1 MGAAPRRRQR
11 TGLAVVSIALLAL
24 GVVLAF
30 PAAATSRGTA
40 ETGPA
45 SVSQVVLEN
54 QHTWTPTKIILKTGD
69 SVTVTASGLMH
80 FGGGKIRNMA
90 PPGIAF
96 GPKCDAINRTQPRRS
111 GFPAKG
117 LSCWSLIARV
127 SRAGNPI
134 EVGNAT
140 TFRAPNPG
148 ELWLGLNDNYVSD
161 NTGQWKAT
169 VRVSGAATTPGYT
182 TPATP
187 KKSSNTG
194 IFVLVGVAVLVVL
207 LLLLLFSR
215 LAARRRRHEAAD
227 LASEAAE
234 LPEPAVAAVA
244 GSAAGL
250 APLLVDEP
258 PVALTP
264 FAAPEPESID
274 VNIFEVE
281 FSNGL
286 TMRVGYN
293 HFPEGTEL
301 RWRINQN
308 QVEAAR
314 GSFVTK
320 GGGSTNHVE
329 TITLGV
335 KLIGRELQPDGA
347 DVQFDWAVN
356 GVPFG
361 YSVRRDPNC

>member
-1 MGAAPRRRQR
+1 MGAAPRRRQQ
-11 TGLAVVSIALLAL
+11 TALAAVSIALLAL

-45 SVSQVVLEN
+45 SVSHLVLRN
-54 QHTWTPTKIILKTGD
+54 RDIWTPTKITVKTGD
-69 SVTVTASGLMH
+69 SVTITASGRMH
-80 FGGGKIRNMA
+80 FGGGQIANMA
-90 PPGIAF
+90 PPGIPF
-96 GPKCDAINRTQPRRS
+96 GKQCDAINIKQPRRKH
-111 GFPAKG
+111 FPALG

-127 SRAGNPI
+127 GGQSAI
-134 EVGNAT
+134 EVGRAT

-148 ELWLGLNDNYVSD
+148 RLELGLNDNYVND

-169 VRVSGAATTPGYT
+169 IRVLAAPGSTP
-182 TPATP
+182 PATP

-194 IFVLVGVAVLVVL
+194 IFVLIGAAVLVAL
-207 LLLLLFSR
+207 LLLLLLSR
-215 LAARRRRHEAAD
+215 LAARRRRRAAAD
-227 LASEAAE
+227 LATEAAE

-244 GSAAGL
+244 GGAAGL

-258 PVALTP
+258 PAVPLTP

-301 RWRINQN
+301 RWRVNQN
-308 QVEAAR
+308 QVESAS

-347 DVQFDWAVN
+347 DVLFDWAVN

-361 YSVRRDPNC
+361 YSVRRDPHC

>member
-30 PAAATSRGTA
+30 PAAATSRHA
-40 ETGPA
+40 VDTGPA
-45 SVSQVVLEN
+45 SLTHVVLDN
-54 QHTWTPTKIILKTGD
+54 QNTWTQTKIILKTGD
-69 SVTVTASGLMH
+69 SVTVTASGVMH
-80 FGGGKIRNMA
+80 FGGGKIGNMK
-90 PPGIAF
+90 PPGIPF
-96 GPKCDAINRTQPRRS
+96 GKECDAINRTQPRRS
-111 GFPAKG
+111 HFPAKG
-117 LSCWSLIARV
+117 LPCWSLIAQV
-127 SRAGNPI
+127 SPTGKPI

-148 ELWLGLNDNYVSD
+148 ELRLGLNDNYVND
-161 NTGQWKAT
+161 NTGQWNAT
-169 VRVSGAATTPGYT
+169 VRVAGAATTPGST
-182 TPATP
+182 PPATP
-187 KKSSNTG
+187 KKSSNTA
-194 IFVLVGVAVLVVL
+194 IFVLIGVAVLVLL

-215 LAARRRRHEAAD
+215 LAARRRRREAAD
-227 LASEAAE
+227 LATEPAE

-244 GSAAGL
+244 GAGV
-250 APLLVDEP
+250 ASVLVDEP
-258 PVALTP
+258 PPVPLTP

-329 TITLGV
+329 TVTLGV
-335 KLIGRELQPDGA
+335 KLIGREQQPDGA

>member
-30 PAAATSRGTA
+30 PAAATSRGA
-40 ETGPA
+40 VDTGPA
-45 SVSQVVLEN
+45 SVSHIVLRNREI
-54 QHTWTPTKIILKTGD
+54 WTPTSIILKTGD
-69 SVTVTASGLMH
+69 SVTVTASGRMQ
-80 FGGGKIRNMA
+80 FGGGQIANMA
-90 PPGIAF
+90 PPGIPF
-96 GPKCDAINRTQPRRS
+96 GKKCDAINLKQPRRKH
-111 GFPAKG
+111 FPALG
-117 LSCWSLIARV
+117 LNCWSLIARV
-127 SRAGNPI
+127 GGQSAI
-134 EVGNAT
+134 EVGSSA
-140 TFRAPNPG
+140 TFRAANAG
-148 ELWLGLNDNYVSD
+148 KLELGLNDNYVND
-161 NTGQWKAT
+161 NQGEWKAT
-169 VRVSGAATTPGYT
+169 VRVSGATTTPGST
-182 TPATP
+182 PPATP

-215 LAARRRRHEAAD
+215 LAARRRRREAEN

-301 RWRINQN
+301 RWRVNQN

-329 TITLGV
+329 TVTLGV
-335 KLIGRELQPDGA
+335 KLVGREQQPDGA